1 MDSTNYPRL
10 YTIMYLWRFLSLYL
24 LGIYSCLCY
33 EENGEQHFML
43 LAGPLTTQLEK
54 DDNLNVFDCSR
65 SLPADTRDYFHL
77 LRSRGATHFKVPLS
91 WTHLLPSGLPSQP
104 DDAVVSCYRTL
115 LEQLVDSGLQP
126 LVVLHRSA
134 VPEALRP
141 SYGGWE
147 NPALPKIFE
156 QFAEYTFLEFGG
168 LSRCW
173 MTLSH
178 LDELEDAGLQN
189 ALYAHANIYHL
200 YHRMFPG
207 KGETSL

>member
-1 MDSTNYPRL
+1 
-10 YTIMYLWRFLSLYL
+10 
-24 LGIYSCLCY
+24 
-33 EENGEQHFML
+33 ML